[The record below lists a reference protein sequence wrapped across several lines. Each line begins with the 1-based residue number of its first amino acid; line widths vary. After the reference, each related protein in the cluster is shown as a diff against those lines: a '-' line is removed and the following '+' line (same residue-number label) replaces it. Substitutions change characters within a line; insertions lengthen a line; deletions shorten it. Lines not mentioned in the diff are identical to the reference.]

1 MCLSVC
7 LYVPVS
13 VCASVCM
20 CVCLYVHVCGILY
33 AYISPTKPIIII
45 IHNRSLSQEAWLS
58 LALSLEELPAEKVG
72 ELRGKYGD
80 IVVPSLEQVVEE
92 MMNSQSVQPRI
103 LIGEITGHHDV
114 TETTKQLMTRLL
126 TAVSMQ

>member
-1 MCLSVC
+1 MFKEDAFSLIIPS
-7 LYVPVS
+7 
-13 VCASVCM
+13 M
-20 CVCLYVHVCGILY
+20 CGILY
-33 AYISPTKPIIII
+33 VYITPAKSIIIII

-58 LALSLEELPAEKVG
+58 LALSLEELPAERVG

-80 IVVPSLEQVVEE
+80 IVVSSLEQVAEE
-92 MMNSQSVQPRI
+92 MMNSRSVQPRI
-103 LIGEITGHHDV
+103 LIGEVTGHHDV